1 MEKKSPVSDEEFERM
16 HRHELELRKKVGSFS
31 GSDRLSRDELYQERF
46 SKHDVRPIIRPAT
59 SADHDAIWAILEP
72 VIREGATYP
81 LDPAIEREEAFH
93 YWFAPDK
100 RVFVTELDGEVLGT
114 YYLKPNSTGLAD
126 HVANGGYMTH
136 PNARGRGIA
145 SAMALDSFERAKAVG
160 FAAMQFNL
168 VVATNEAAV
177 HLWQKLGMD
186 VVGRLPK
193 AFRHKTLGPVD
204 ALVMYRLL

>member
-1 MEKKSPVSDEEFERM
+1 MSD
-16 HRHELELRKKVGSFS
+16 LNL
-31 GSDRLSRDELYQERF
+31 
-46 SKHDVRPIIRPAT
+46 RPAAP
-59 SADHDAIWAILEP
+59 ADDAALWAILEP

-81 LDPAIEREEAFH
+81 LDPGIGREEAFR

-100 RVFVTELDGEVLGT
+100 QVFVAEAEGRVLGT

-136 PNARGRGIA
+136 PDARGRGVA
-145 SAMALDSFERAKAVG
+145 SAMALDSFERARALG

-186 VVGRLPK
+186 VVGRLPG